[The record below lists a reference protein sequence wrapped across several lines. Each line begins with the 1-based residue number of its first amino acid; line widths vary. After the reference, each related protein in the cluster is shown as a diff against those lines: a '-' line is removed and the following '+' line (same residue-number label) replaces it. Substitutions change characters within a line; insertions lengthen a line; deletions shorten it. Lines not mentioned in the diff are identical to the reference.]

1 MVWYGMVW
9 YGMVWYG
16 MVWYGMVWYG
26 MVWYGTVRYG
36 MVWYGMVWYGMVW
49 YGMVWYGMVW
59 YGMDWYGNTLFN
71 DAGPDSNLL
80 ISTGGRQNVNYL
92 QEGKKKEI
100 FTCEYFCCDHN
111 YHLAIISSNNILKL
125 VDRFGYLCVK
135 REAIPQFSPT
145 IIETLF
151 EELSIWFRKG

>member
-1 MVWYGMVW
+1 MATRGLLKGIPDKLIMEKTGHRDVRSLQQYQRPSVEYGMV
-9 YGMVWYG
+9 
-16 MVWYGMVWYG
+16 
-26 MVWYGTVRYG
+26 
-36 MVWYGMVWYGMVW
+36 
-49 YGMVWYGMVW
+49 
-59 YGMDWYGNTLFN
+59 WYGNTLFN

-80 ISTGGRQNVNYL
+80 VSTGGVKTLTIY
-92 QEGKKKEI
+92 KKEKKEEI
-100 FTCEYFCCDHN
+100 FTCEYFWCDHN

>member
-1 MVWYGMVW
+1 MQHVRYLVGMV
-9 YGMVWYG
+9 
-16 MVWYGMVWYG
+16 
-26 MVWYGTVRYG
+26 
-36 MVWYGMVWYGMVW
+36 
-49 YGMVWYGMVW
+49 
-59 YGMDWYGNTLFN
+59 WYGNTLFN

-80 ISTGGRQNVNYL
+80 VSTGGVKTLTIY
-92 QEGKKKEI
+92 KKEKKEEI
-100 FTCEYFCCDHN
+100 FTCEYFWCDHN

-135 REAIPQFSPT
+135 REAIPQFGPT